1 MAFTR
6 GKGINKSIPLD
17 KSATVFQTEV
27 VAILCY
33 VQELLTN
40 KKRGRRISICS
51 DQATLKALDAPTV
64 TSKLIWNCRCILEEL
79 VRDNEIA
86 LAADQLV
93 RAGSEAALVR
103 PPAIGILCSLVKGE
117 IEERLDRQ
125 AKALLGDSPKEGLVS
140 YIKKVSRLEAVTRVL
155 TGHSTLNY
163 HSHKLGISMRLNCI
177 KCDALEKTSVSPLC
191 DCSAYAFLD

>member
-86 LAADQLV
+86 LSRGKSV
-93 RAGSEAALVR
+93 AGRGISTW
-103 PPAIGILCSLVKGE
+103 PPR
-117 IEERLDRQ
+117 EERLDRQ